1 MSIRPQSRLLA
12 LTAALALGATACG
25 GSDEAP
31 SAADIASE
39 AGAAVSSAA
48 AAPAGSVSVD
58 ELEANASEMAED
70 FSDMA
75 EDLEAQQTGG
85 SASLTIGDQAW
96 DFDGVLCA
104 FGPDEIGQEGA
115 EFVLSAIADG
125 VQFYLSIDSFGH
137 SASLNDIENFEEPT
151 VSWEADPSQGE
162 AEFISVEGKDIS
174 GEAAFV
180 DYEAGLMEGVA
191 GSFEA
196 TCP

>member
-12 LTAALALGATACG
+12 LTAALALGVTACG
-25 GSDEAP
+25 GADDAP
-31 SAADIASE
+31 AASDIASE
-39 AGAAVSSAA
+39 VGAAASSAA
-48 AAPAGSVSVD
+48 ADPGSVSVD
-58 ELEANASEMAED
+58 ELEENASEMAED

-75 EDLEAQQTGG
+75 DNLEGQQTGG
-85 SASLTIGDQAW
+85 AASLTIGDETW

-125 VQFYLSIDSFGH
+125 VQFYLSIDEFGH
-137 SASLNDIENFEEPT
+137 SASIHDVENFEDPT
-151 VSWEADPSQGE
+151 VSWDSDTNAD
-162 AEFISVEGKDIS
+162 EFINLSGKEAS
-174 GEAAFV
+174 GEVGFV
-180 DYEAGLMEGVA
+180 DYETDLMEAVP